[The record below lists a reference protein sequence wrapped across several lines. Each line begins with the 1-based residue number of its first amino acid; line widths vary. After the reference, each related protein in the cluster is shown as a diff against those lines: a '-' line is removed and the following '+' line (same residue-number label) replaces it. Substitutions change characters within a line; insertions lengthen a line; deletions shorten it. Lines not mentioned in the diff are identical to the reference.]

1 MEKLLPV
8 ILPGTIGIFSVIL
21 AILINRYFDKRN
33 KILATKREQLEKVFA
48 PLEVLTKVNKQEF
61 ERFQSMKQVS
71 QAERDFIE
79 QSIWYPNHIEIK
91 KIIMSNS
98 HLLSE
103 IPQEFLD
110 LLDHINL
117 WLFVYEEK
125 YTRKAHTGPVYA
137 GPSGKPYPRA
147 ADDYIFG
154 KATEYRKI
162 LKKKL
167 FQL

>member
-1 MEKLLPV
+1 MEKLLPF
-8 ILPGTIGIFSVIL
+8 IIPGTIGIFSVIL

-33 KILATKREQLEKVFA
+33 KILATKREQFEKVFA
-48 PLEVLTKVNKQEF
+48 PLEVLAKVNKQEF

-79 QSIWYPNHIEIK
+79 QSIWYPNNIEIK
-91 KIIMSNS
+91 KIIMTNS

-103 IPQEFLD
+103 MPEEFLD

-125 YTRKAHTGPVYA
+125 YT
-137 GPSGKPYPRA
+137 
-147 ADDYIFG
+147 
-154 KATEYRKI
+154 
-162 LKKKL
+162 KKKHIQVL
-167 FQL
+167 FMLDQVASPIQRKQTITFSEKHPSIEKF